1 MDRERALELIYATI
15 DVVNQ
20 QLPAAKRL
28 ARGPATVIVGA
39 GGSLDSLGIINFVL
53 ALEEHATDT
62 VGRSVQLLNPD
73 LLAADDTPF
82 RTVDT
87 LATHLMAAV
96 TAAP

>member
-20 QLPAAKRL
+20 LLPPAKRL
-28 ARGPATVIVGA
+28 ARRPATVIVGA

-53 ALEEHATDT
+53 ALEEHASDAL
-62 VGRSVQLLNPD
+62 GRPVQLLNAEV
-73 LLAADDTPF
+73 LAAEDTPF

-87 LATHLMAAV
+87 LATHLIAAV
-96 TAAP
+96 TVAP

>member
-20 QLPAAKRL
+20 QLPPAQRL
-28 ARGPATVIVGA
+28 ARRPATVIVGA
-39 GGSLDSLGIINFVL
+39 GGSLDSLGIVTFVV
-53 ALEEHATDT
+53 ALEEQASDT

-73 LLAADDTPF
+73 LLSSDDTPF
-82 RTVDT
+82 HTVDT

-96 TAAP
+96 TQAP